1 MDPEL
6 HGYAGLSRTR
16 FLAAAILSSPPVV
29 FLYTPLLV
37 AQTVA
42 ATALPFATGRF
53 IDALVEGTPA
63 VRPFLAL
70 AALSAAS
77 AAASAFL
84 QRFIL
89 RHARKI
95 ELKMQ
100 NDVMAAAMD
109 LAPSE
114 LSSLAGGELVAK
126 LTRDAY
132 AVGGFAGGLYP
143 RLVTA
148 VVTMAAAGFALHSRS
163 TALCIAFVA
172 FIPLAI
178 ALFLPF
184 ARRFSANSRTV
195 RARSDNSYIALFDF
209 FRTLPFLRTLDA
221 GRRFADAPRDALR
234 ALNGGNCAT
243 DSLTVAFGAL
253 LGGVLVA
260 GQVAVLGVAG
270 TFAARGSIPVG
281 DVVVYQ
287 MLFMTAMQSVQ
298 GIVTLLPDA
307 ATLRE
312 AVDSLREVLARPK
325 TCKGG
330 RKTGKI
336 ESVEFRH
343 VDFAYPGGKPVAN
356 GFSAEFRAGRAVA
369 LAGANGAGKTTL
381 LKLAVGA
388 LVPQSGEVLVN
399 GIPMPDVDMDDFR
412 RRIGVVF
419 QDSLVLSGSVRDNVT
434 LRDPGIGPAE
444 TEEAASQSGLCEVL
458 RKLPE
463 GFETRVGVGGQ
474 SLSGGECQRLAIARA
489 LARNPDMLVLD
500 EATNHLDAAARAAFG
515 RLLRRLVPGRIVLV
529 VTHDDSVADLCDEKI
544 FCQIPE

>member
-16 FLAAAILSSPPVV
+16 FLAAALLSSPPVV

-42 ATALPFATGRF
+42 ATAIPFATGRF

-178 ALFLPF
+178 AIFLPF

-260 GQVAVLGVAG
+260 G
-270 TFAARGSIPVG
+270 
-281 DVVVYQ
+281 
-287 MLFMTAMQSVQ
+287 
-298 GIVTLLPDA
+298 
-307 ATLRE
+307 
-312 AVDSLREVLARPK
+312 
-325 TCKGG
+325 
-330 RKTGKI
+330 
-336 ESVEFRH
+336 
-343 VDFAYPGGKPVAN
+343 
-356 GFSAEFRAGRAVA
+356 
-369 LAGANGAGKTTL
+369 
-381 LKLAVGA
+381 
-388 LVPQSGEVLVN
+388 
-399 GIPMPDVDMDDFR
+399 
-412 RRIGVVF
+412 
-419 QDSLVLSGSVRDNVT
+419 
-434 LRDPGIGPAE
+434 
-444 TEEAASQSGLCEVL
+444 
-458 RKLPE
+458 
-463 GFETRVGVGGQ
+463 
-474 SLSGGECQRLAIARA
+474 
-489 LARNPDMLVLD
+489 
-500 EATNHLDAAARAAFG
+500 
-515 RLLRRLVPGRIVLV
+515 
-529 VTHDDSVADLCDEKI
+529 
-544 FCQIPE
+544 